1 MYHRFVDIDS
11 HKGISL
17 LMVEEGTPGFTKGR
31 KLDKVGLHAQDTAE
45 LYFEDCRVPIGNL
58 IGEEGHGFSYLM
70 EKLQQGVGC

>member
-1 MYHRFVDIDS
+1 
-11 HKGISL
+11 
-17 LMVEEGTPGFTKGR
+17 MVEEGTPGFTKGR

-70 EKLQQGVGC
+70 EKLHDSFNYYLRYRNGR